1 MTATKKKYLNNL
13 KNLKEENTQ
22 LRMNNEVMRRQLVSV
37 RNIINEILGDNKGI
51 DLLSGQVDNETL
63 KTIEILKGIQQEN
76 QNKQEQKQPQKCLN
90 CQKLG
95 YYDRGFCFDCA
106 KLDYKIKS
114 LSELSEQ
121 EKEALRQQQ
130 ETEQE
135 EKLEFNPPKEK
146 QETSGLPYKCVKCKV
161 DGDDKASFKTHNGRL
176 YCLDCLTDDFNIK
189 KGGKK

>member
-13 KNLKEENTQ
+13 KNLKEENSQ
-22 LRMNNEVMRRQLVSV
+22 LRINSEVMRRQLISV
-37 RNIINEILGDNKGI
+37 RNIINEILGDNKTETKLI
-51 DLLSGQVDNETL
+51 SEHLSNYYNA
-63 KTIEILKGIQQEN
+63 INQEN

-106 KLDYKIKS
+106 KLDYKIKP

-146 QETSGLPYKCVKCKV
+146 QATSGLPYKCVKCKV